1 MRDEH
6 EPLRALRSS
15 RGFDAREVL
24 DAKLCR
30 LNRWFAA
37 EELNAAVVGV
47 SGGVDSALVLGLL
60 MAASKQAGSALRKV
74 VPLLLPVAGPGAT
87 GQEAATERGRR
98 VAAALGAEVWHVP
111 LGPAL
116 VATVGAL
123 SNASGLAF
131 SPWSEGQCLSI
142 MRTPALYGAAALLQT
157 HGFRSV
163 VVGTTNHDEG
173 AYLGFFGKASDGMVD
188 VQPISDLHK
197 SEVRS
202 LALLLGVPSDIVSS
216 PPSGDVFDGRSDE
229 QMIGTTYDAIE
240 AVLRLLELDQDPA
253 QAGAAAWQAVSRQ
266 HAANLHKYLG
276 TSAAV
281 HLDVMPRGIPGG
293 WRDESFAGRGERRP
307 PRGVLLGEWRPPPLP
322 LDEVRRLP
330 QCTALPL
337 PEGIALR
344 AHAVLSHADCQRL
357 IAAMHDSGKAEAVG
371 VSGIKGSYG
380 VGSVRATAWSPELA
394 GALWRRLKPAVPTVR
409 FLHAHSPTDG
419 FATKER
425 SGHRSWRVVGLSPV
439 LRFMRYEPGGQH
451 FCHYDAGFDYGDG
464 RRSLLSVVFYLS
476 ETPDSGATRF
486 VRDGQG
492 KKPTAERDFS
502 DWTRETRAEEVL
514 CEVHAK
520 RGDALVFDHRLC
532 HDVQRWDGPGSRL
545 IVRADVVYEAI
556 PDGRQ

>member
-37 EELNAAVVGV
+37 EKLNAAVVGL

-98 VAAALGAEVWHVP
+98 VAAALGAEAWHVP

-116 VATVGAL
+116 AATVGAL

-163 VVGTTNHDEG
+163 VVGTTNRDEG

-276 TSAAV
+276 TSVAV

-293 WRDESFAGRGERRP
+293 WRDESFAGRGEQRP
-307 PRGVLLGEWRPPPLP
+307 PSGVLLGEWRPPPLP

-357 IAAMHDSGKAEAVG
+357 IAAMHDSGKAEVWVRPLSGAG
-371 VSGIKGSYG
+371 QWQVSHDGGETPIWSRDGRELYYVDG
-380 VGSVRATAWSPELA
+380 DTLMAAPVRLDRGFESGAPRALFTADFKRGFG
-394 GALWRRLKPAVPTVR
+394 GARAFDVSRDGR
-409 FLHAHSPTDG
+409 FLLLLHESARQRGIQLIANWGT
-419 FATKER
+419 E
-425 SGHRSWRVVGLSPV
+425 L
-439 LRFMRYEPGGQH
+439 
-451 FCHYDAGFDYGDG
+451 G
-464 RRSLLSVVFYLS
+464 R
-476 ETPDSGATRF
+476 
-486 VRDGQG
+486 
-492 KKPTAERDFS
+492 
-502 DWTRETRAEEVL
+502 
-514 CEVHAK
+514 
-520 RGDALVFDHRLC
+520 
-532 HDVQRWDGPGSRL
+532 
-545 IVRADVVYEAI
+545 
-556 PDGRQ
+556 

>member
-163 VVGTTNHDEG
+163 VVGTTNRDEG

-197 SEVRS
+197 SEVRA
-202 LALLLGVPSDIVSS
+202 LARLLGVPSEIIDLT
-216 PPSGDVFDGRSDE
+216 PAGDVFDGRSDE

-240 AVLRLLELDQDPA
+240 TALRLLELDQDPA
-253 QAGAAAWQAVSRQ
+253 QAGLDAWRAVRRQ
-266 HAANLHKYLG
+266 NAINHHKYLAPG
-276 TSAAV
+276 SAV

-293 WRDESFAGRGERRP
+293 WRDEPFAGRDERRP
-307 PRGVLLGEWRPPPLP
+307 PAGVLLGEWQPEVLP
-322 LDEVRRLP
+322 LEPRR
-330 QCTALPL
+330 ALP
-337 PEGIALR
+337 
-344 AHAVLSHADCQRL
+344 
-357 IAAMHDSGKAEAVG
+357 K
-371 VSGIKGSYG
+371 
-380 VGSVRATAWSPELA
+380 W
-394 GALWRRLKPAVPTVR
+394 
-409 FLHAHSPTDG
+409 
-419 FATKER
+419 
-425 SGHRSWRVVGLSPV
+425 
-439 LRFMRYEPGGQH
+439 EP
-451 FCHYDAGFDYGDG
+451 
-464 RRSLLSVVFYLS
+464 
-476 ETPDSGATRF
+476 
-486 VRDGQG
+486 
-492 KKPTAERDFS
+492 
-502 DWTRETRAEEVL
+502 
-514 CEVHAK
+514 
-520 RGDALVFDHRLC
+520 
-532 HDVQRWDGPGSRL
+532 
-545 IVRADVVYEAI
+545 
-556 PDGRQ
+556 